1 MRIADLNRTVT
12 IQKLKSSVDFYGD
25 SPEVETSFSTYAHV
39 TDKGITETDGNGH
52 VHEARELL
60 ITLRSYQKTRAIRPD
75 LYQLIYME
83 ELYDITHVELDSAL
97 DRFITLHARRK
108 THASHRPASPS

>member
-1 MRIADLNRTVT
+1 MRIADLNRTVVV
-12 IQKLKSSVDFYGD
+12 QKLKSSADFYGD

-75 LYQLIYME
+75 LYQLFYME
-83 ELYDITHVELDSAL
+83 ELYDITHVELDSDS

-108 THASHRPASPS
+108 SHASYRPASPS

>member
-1 MRIADLNRTVT
+1 MRIADLNRTVVV
-12 IQKLKSSVDFYGD
+12 QKLKSSADFYGD

-60 ITLRSYQKTRAIRPD
+60 ITLRSYQKTRAIRLD
-75 LYQLIYME
+75 LYQLFYME
-83 ELYDITHVELDSAL
+83 ELYDITHVELDSAS

-108 THASHRPASPS
+108 THASHRSPNPS